1 MHNAERKEL
10 VEKSEV
16 ASNKIAALERAK
28 ITNENQIESL
38 KSQCASK
45 EKSLMEI
52 RDEFD
57 AERGDLGTK
66 YAELK
71 TKFEQKEDDL
81 NHKTINFEKDQALMK
96 QQIKFAEAKAGE
108 MQTQYER
115 TVQRY
120 EDRIKIDKE
129 EMQREIKDRS
139 QRLVEEKEAAE
150 AKYQAK
156 RKELREI
163 EKRLINKT
171 SEAETEKA
179 VLNQKFNTLE

>member
-1 MHNAERKEL
+1 
-10 VEKSEV
+10 
-16 ASNKIAALERAK
+16 
-28 ITNENQIESL
+28 
-38 KSQCASK
+38 
-45 EKSLMEI
+45 
-52 RDEFD
+52 
-57 AERGDLGTK
+57 
-66 YAELK
+66 
-71 TKFEQKEDDL
+71 
-81 NHKTINFEKDQALMK
+81 MK
-96 QQIKFAEAKAGE
+96 QQIKFAEAKAVE

-139 QRLVEEKEAAE
+139 QRLLEEKEAAE

-171 SEAETEKA
+171 GEAETEKA
-179 VLNQKFNTLE
+179 VLNQKFNTLEQEREKLIANYESEIDKLRTVNDSLQKNFEDSKLVNASSYEHIRRELENSQTDL